1 MAVSVYK
8 CNCVGPPL
16 VYYHIIS
23 VSLEAF
29 SLPNAPTLECVGDKE
44 SNKTIFILG
53 KRRQQ
58 WSFWSSNR
66 LWAPLKKG

>member
-16 VYYHIIS
+16 VFCHIIS

-58 WSFWSSNR
+58 
-66 LWAPLKKG
+66 